1 MNPLI
6 SIIVPTYN
14 VEKYIR
20 TCIESILAQTY
31 RNIEVIIVNDGST
44 DQSLAVISDLICSH
58 HNIKV
63 INQKNQG
70 LSVARNT
77 GIDAATGK
85 YIAFVDPDDK
95 IKPDFVSS
103 LYQIADKTGA
113 DIVRGSFRDFNGNI
127 PKGWVPDFNVPTN
140 YGTIVLDQFLSSN
153 IAFVVWSSIYRLD
166 FINSNHIRFTPGI
179 LFEEDADFTIRAYML
194 AKLVA
199 TSPEPN
205 YAYRINRPGSI
216 LTTKTTKN
224 AKKMSLSEEKIISQF
239 ISMLK
244 HEKSDVLC
252 SLILKSIYACMRDW
266 TGIIVRNNLSLDRK
280 NSCFDTALTLIKE
293 IINSRPLKE
302 KIKFL
307 TKVIIIKA
315 KNH

>member
-31 RNIEVIIVNDGST
+31 RNVEVIIVNDGST

-58 HNIKV
+58 HNVKV

-70 LSVARNT
+70 VSVARNT
-77 GIDAATGK
+77 GIDVATGK
-85 YIAFVDPDDK
+85 YITFVDPDDK
-95 IKPDFVSS
+95 IMPGFVSS

-127 PKGWVPDFNVPTN
+127 PKDWVPDFNVPTN
-140 YGTIVLDQFLSSN
+140 CGTIVLDQLLSSN
-153 IAFVVWSSIYRLD
+153 ISFVVWSSIYRLD

-179 LFEEDADFTIRAYML
+179 VVYEDIDFTTRAYML

-205 YAYRINRPGSI
+205 YAYRRNRQGSV
-216 LTTKTTKN
+216 LTTNN
-224 AKKMSLSEEKIISQF
+224 AQKMSLSEEKVISQF

-244 HEKSDVLC
+244 HEESDVLC
-252 SLILKSIYACMRDW
+252 SLILKSIYTFMRYW
-266 TGIIVRNNLSLDRK
+266 TGTIVKNHLSLDRT

-293 IINSRPLKE
+293 IINSKPLKE

-307 TKVIIIKA
+307 TKVIIIKV

>member
-31 RNIEVIIVNDGST
+31 RNVEVIIVNDGST

-58 HNIKV
+58 HNVKV

-77 GIDAATGK
+77 GIDVATGK
-85 YIAFVDPDDK
+85 YIIFVDPDDK
-95 IKPDFVSS
+95 IMPGFVSS

-127 PKGWVPDFNVPTN
+127 PKAWVPDFNVPTN
-140 YGTIVLDQFLSSN
+140 CGTIVLDQFLSSN
-153 IAFVVWSSIYRLD
+153 ISFVVWSSIFRLD

-179 LFEEDADFTIRAYML
+179 IFFEDGEFTIRAYML

-224 AKKMSLSEEKIISQF
+224 AQKMSLSEEKVISQF

-244 HEKSDVLC
+244 HEESDVLC

-266 TGIIVRNNLSLDRK
+266 TGIIVRNNLSLDRT

>member
-70 LSVARNT
+70 VSVARNT

-85 YIAFVDPDDK
+85 YIAFVDADDK

-153 IAFVVWSSIYRLD
+153 ISFVVWSSIYRLD

-179 LFEEDADFTIRAYML
+179 LFEDADFTIRAYML

-224 AKKMSLSEEKIISQF
+224 AQKMSLSEEKIISQF

>member
-31 RNIEVIIVNDGST
+31 RNVEVIIVNDGST

-58 HNIKV
+58 HNVKV

-77 GIDAATGK
+77 GIDVATGK
-85 YIAFVDPDDK
+85 YITFVDADDK
-95 IKPDFVSS
+95 IMPGFVSS

-127 PKGWVPDFNVPTN
+127 PKDWVPDFNVPTN
-140 YGTIVLDQFLSSN
+140 CGTIVLDQFLSSH
-153 IAFVVWSSIYRLD
+153 ISFVVWSSIYRLD

-179 LFEEDADFTIRAYML
+179 LLEDIDFTTRAYML

-199 TSPEPN
+199 TSPETN
-205 YAYRINRPGSI
+205 YAYRIHRQGSI
-216 LTTKTTKN
+216 LTTN
-224 AKKMSLSEEKIISQF
+224 NVQKMSLSEEKVISQF

-244 HEKSDVLC
+244 HEESDVLC
-252 SLILKSIYACMRDW
+252 SLILKSIYAFMRDW
-266 TGIIVRNNLSLDRK
+266 TRIIVKNHLSLDRT

-293 IINSRPLKE
+293 TINSRPLKE

>member
-85 YIAFVDPDDK
+85 YIAFVDADDK

-153 IAFVVWSSIYRLD
+153 ISFVVWSSIYRLD

-179 LFEEDADFTIRAYML
+179 LFEDADFTIRAYML

-224 AKKMSLSEEKIISQF
+224 AQKMSLSEEKIISQF

-307 TKVIIIKA
+307 TKVFIIKA

>member
-58 HNIKV
+58 HNVKV

-70 LSVARNT
+70 VSVARNT
-77 GIDAATGK
+77 GIDVATGK
-85 YIAFVDPDDK
+85 YITFVDADDK
-95 IKPDFVSS
+95 IMPGFVSS

-127 PKGWVPDFNVPTN
+127 PKAWVPDFNVPTN
-140 YGTIVLDQFLSSN
+140 CGTIVLDQFLSSN
-153 IAFVVWSSIYRLD
+153 ISFAVWSSIYRLD

-179 LFEEDADFTIRAYML
+179 LLEDGDFTTRAYML

-216 LTTKTTKN
+216 LTTKN
-224 AKKMSLSEEKIISQF
+224 AQKMSLSEEKVISQF

-244 HEKSDVLC
+244 HEESDVLR
-252 SLILKSIYACMRDW
+252 SLILKSIYAFMRDW
-266 TGIIVRNNLSLDRK
+266 TGIIVKNNLSLDRT

>member
-31 RNIEVIIVNDGST
+31 RNVEVIIVNDGST

-58 HNIKV
+58 HNVKV

-77 GIDAATGK
+77 GIDVATGK
-85 YIAFVDPDDK
+85 YITFVDADDK
-95 IKPDFVSS
+95 IMPGFVSS

-127 PKGWVPDFNVPTN
+127 PKDWVPDFNVPTN
-140 YGTIVLDQFLSSN
+140 CGTIVLDQFLSSN
-153 IAFVVWSSIYRLD
+153 ISFVVWSSIYRLD

-179 LFEEDADFTIRAYML
+179 LLEDGDFTTRAYML

-199 TSPEPN
+199 TSSEPN
-205 YAYRINRPGSI
+205 YAYRIRQGSI
-216 LTTKTTKN
+216 LTTNN
-224 AKKMSLSEEKIISQF
+224 AQKMSLSEEKVISQF

-244 HEKSDVLC
+244 HEESDVLC
-252 SLILKSIYACMRDW
+252 SLILKSIYAFMRDW
-266 TGIIVRNNLSLDRK
+266 TRIIVKNHLSLDRT

-293 IINSRPLKE
+293 IINSKPLKE

>member
-31 RNIEVIIVNDGST
+31 RNVEVIIVNDGST

-58 HNIKV
+58 HNVKV

-77 GIDAATGK
+77 GIDVATGK
-85 YIAFVDPDDK
+85 YITFVDADDK
-95 IKPDFVSS
+95 IMPGFVSS

-127 PKGWVPDFNVPTN
+127 PKDWVPDFNVPTN
-140 YGTIVLDQFLSSN
+140 CGTIVLDQFLSSN
-153 IAFVVWSSIYRLD
+153 ISFVVWSSIYRLD

-179 LFEEDADFTIRAYML
+179 LLEDGDFTTRAYML

-205 YAYRINRPGSI
+205 YAYRIRQGSI
-216 LTTKTTKN
+216 LTTNN
-224 AKKMSLSEEKIISQF
+224 AQKMSLSEEKVISQF

-244 HEKSDVLC
+244 HEESDVLC
-252 SLILKSIYACMRDW
+252 SLILKSIYAFMRDW
-266 TGIIVRNNLSLDRK
+266 TRIIVDNHLSLDRT

-293 IINSRPLKE
+293 IINSKPLKE

>member
-31 RNIEVIIVNDGST
+31 RNVEVIIVNDGST

-58 HNIKV
+58 HNVKV

-70 LSVARNT
+70 VSVARNT
-77 GIDAATGK
+77 GIDVATGR
-85 YIAFVDPDDK
+85 YITFVDPDDK
-95 IKPDFVSS
+95 IMPGFVSS

-127 PKGWVPDFNVPTN
+127 PKDWVPDFNVPTN
-140 YGTIVLDQFLSSN
+140 CGTIVLDQLLSSN
-153 IAFVVWSSIYRLD
+153 ISFVVWSSIYRLD

-179 LFEEDADFTIRAYML
+179 VVYEDIDFTTRAYML

-205 YAYRINRPGSI
+205 YAYRTNRQGSV
-216 LTTKTTKN
+216 LTTNN
-224 AKKMSLSEEKIISQF
+224 AQKMSLSEEKVISQF

-244 HEKSDVLC
+244 HEESDVLC
-252 SLILKSIYACMRDW
+252 SLILKSIYTFMRYW
-266 TGIIVRNNLSLDRK
+266 TGTIVKNHLSLDRT
-280 NSCFDTALTLIKE
+280 NSCFDTALILIKE

>member
-58 HNIKV
+58 HNVKV

-77 GIDAATGK
+77 GIDVATGK
-85 YIAFVDPDDK
+85 YITFVDADDK
-95 IKPDFVSS
+95 IMPDFVSS
-103 LYQIADKTGA
+103 LHQIADKTGA

-127 PKGWVPDFNVPTN
+127 PKGWGPDFNVPTN
-140 YGTIVLDQFLSSN
+140 CGTIVLDQFLSSN
-153 IAFVVWSSIYRLD
+153 ISFVVVTSIYRLD

-179 LFEEDADFTIRAYML
+179 LLEDVDFTARAYML

-216 LTTKTTKN
+216 LTTNN
-224 AKKMSLSEEKIISQF
+224 AQQMSLSQEKVISQF

-244 HEKSDVLC
+244 HEESDVLR
-252 SLILKSIYACMRDW
+252 SLILKSIYTFMREW
-266 TGIIVRNNLSLDRK
+266 TRIILKNNLSLDRT